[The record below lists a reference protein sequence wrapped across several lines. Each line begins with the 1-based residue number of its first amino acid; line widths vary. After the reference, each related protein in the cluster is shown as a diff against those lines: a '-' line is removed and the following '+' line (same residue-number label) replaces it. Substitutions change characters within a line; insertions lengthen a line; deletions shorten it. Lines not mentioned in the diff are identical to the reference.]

1 MGKNSL
7 FINSAR
13 KLNSRIQ
20 NNGSVSLSYTTH
32 KNEFKMDYN
41 LNIKLK
47 MIKLLE
53 ENASFLTLVSA
64 MIFFFAFS
72 TKSRGNKIKNK
83 EMGQITEY
91 KASA

>member
-1 MGKNSL
+1 
-7 FINSAR
+7 
-13 KLNSRIQ
+13 
-20 NNGSVSLSYTTH
+20 
-32 KNEFKMDYN
+32 MDYN

-91 KASA
+91 KASAQQRNLLAKMRGQPIEKVFANHVSYKRLISKIHKELI